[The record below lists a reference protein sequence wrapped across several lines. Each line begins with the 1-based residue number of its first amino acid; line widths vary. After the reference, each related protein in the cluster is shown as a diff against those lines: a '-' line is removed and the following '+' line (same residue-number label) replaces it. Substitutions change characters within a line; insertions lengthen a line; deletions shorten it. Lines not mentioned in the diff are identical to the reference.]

1 VSTIAL
7 KKKVEIGAVLVR
19 RGSDLE
25 TINPELNF
33 YRLVF
38 VFFPGHAIG
47 RSAVVNVAESG
58 L

>member
-1 VSTIAL
+1 M
-7 KKKVEIGAVLVR
+7 VEIGAVLAR

-38 VFFPGHAIG
+38 VFFLGHAIG
-47 RSAVVNVAESG
+47 RPYQSVSIVDQA
-58 L
+58 

>member
-1 VSTIAL
+1 M
-7 KKKVEIGAVLVR
+7 VEIGAVLAR
-19 RGSDLE
+19 RGSNLE

-38 VFFPGHAIG
+38 VFFLGHAIG
-47 RSAVVNVAESG
+47 RNAVVNVAESG